1 MAQQMAAANGNKRL
15 RDEADTLSPPNAD
28 LESKRRKFADA
39 ALPAHGPGIGLGSI
53 AAAISGVFGYNRSTP
68 ETSQEPT
75 MPGSED
81 GKPPQPGPAASAP
94 PQPSVAP
101 APVINVAPVAPMS
114 AETGIPVVP
123 PPRIEIQL
131 PSARPA
137 IKLKVLKGTKWD
149 TGEASPSPRARA
161 APVRPPPPRKTPTK
175 PRSRKKAA
183 STPTPAPA
191 PAPAPATEPASTP
204 IRSLENSA
212 DVPQTSTNGIAN
224 VTANVAANG
233 IANITANVTANG
245 IGTEPVA
252 NKEPSLPT
260 LANSPTKKRL
270 LSPTASDAPKS
281 ILTPTKKRGPRPS
294 KNVTFDGKGLF
305 DHIPRTVSAKK
316 PGRPKKLDEPIDD
329 EIICGICTKPHSNPP
344 NEIILCDNCDFA
356 VHQECYGIAEIPE
369 GDWLCKSCTQDDV
382 LRTPKAQS
390 GLTPAPV
397 PPTVEIPDIPNLDRH
412 LGAMQRV
419 LLDRCAGRRRIRMF
433 GQDEASDK
441 VRQLIEQ
448 TVLAGEGNSMLLIGP
463 RGSGKTTLVENT
475 ISDLSQEHGQ
485 DFHVVRLNGFIHTD
499 DKLALGEIWR
509 QLGKEMKVDDDLL
522 TRSSYADTMA
532 SLLALLSHPSEI
544 LGQDAGVTS
553 QAVVFVMD
561 EFDMFATH
569 PRQTL
574 LYNLFDIA
582 QSRKAPIAVL
592 GCTTRMDV
600 VEMLEK
606 RVKSRF
612 SHRYVYLSLAKSLPA
627 YWQVCRQGLMLGE
640 ADGGRQGLH
649 VNLEG
654 YTDFQ
659 KYWNH
664 KIEDLYKQRRFQ
676 DLLQYHYYT
685 TKSASAFFSEWI
697 LPLSY
702 LSPKDL
708 TLRVPAAE
716 SDLTSL
722 APPDSRMELLNSLSE
737 LDLSLLIAAAR
748 LDIVAHTD
756 TVNFAMA
763 YDEYSSL
770 VGKQRVQSAA
780 SGLLAV
786 GGNVRV
792 WSRGVAS
799 TAWERLVGLGLLVPS
814 GIGGGRTL
822 GSGGLDGR
830 MWKVD
835 VSLEEIPAGVK
846 LSAVMAKWCREI

>member
-1 MAQQMAAANGNKRL
+1 MAQEATNGNKRS
-15 RDEADTLSPPNAD
+15 RDETDTLSPPSAD
-28 LESKRRKFADA
+28 LELKRRKFQDA
-39 ALPAHGPGIGLGSI
+39 TLDGHGPGSRLGTI
-53 AAAISGVFGYNRSTP
+53 AAALSGVFGYGQSAVDTNQENTAAP
-68 ETSQEPT
+68 ENEA
-75 MPGSED
+75 
-81 GKPPQPGPAASAP
+81 GKPPRSDAAP
-94 PQPSVAP
+94 PQPEAPVAAAAAP
-101 APVINVAPVAPMS
+101 ASVNVAPVAPMS
-114 AETGIPVVP
+114 AQTRITAVP
-123 PPRIEIQL
+123 PARIEIRL
-131 PSARPA
+131 PASRPA
-137 IKLKVLKGTKWD
+137 IKLKALKGTKWD
-149 TGEASPSPRARA
+149 TGQWDPSPRAKA
-161 APVRPPPPRKTPTK
+161 APSKPPPPRKAPAK

-183 STPTPAPA
+183 PAPVPAPAPEPTPTPA
-191 PAPAPATEPASTP
+191 
-204 IRSLENSA
+204 RSLENSA
-212 DVPQTSTNGIAN
+212 DVPQT
-224 VTANVAANG
+224 VA
-233 IANITANVTANG
+233 
-245 IGTEPVA
+245 IGTMPEPVA
-252 NKEPSLPT
+252 GEDASLPVPIDT
-260 LANSPTKKRL
+260 PTKHRL
-270 LSPTASDAPKS
+270 FSPLVSNPPKS

-294 KNVTFDGKGLF
+294 KNVTFDGNGLF
-305 DHIPRTVSAKK
+305 AHIPRSASARK
-316 PGRPKKLDEPIDD
+316 PGRPKKLDEPLD
-329 EIICGICTKPHSNPP
+329 EITCGICAKPHSKPP

-356 VHQECYGIAEIPE
+356 VHQECYEIPEIPE
-369 GDWLCKSCTQDDV
+369 GDWLCKSCDQEDV
-382 LRTPKAQS
+382 LKTPKDTS
-390 GLTPAPV
+390 GLAPAATPLAVEV
-397 PPTVEIPDIPNLDRH
+397 PEIPNLDQH
-412 LGAMQRV
+412 LSAMQRV

-475 ISDLSQEHGQ
+475 VSDLSQEYRQ

-499 DKLALGEIWR
+499 DKLALREIWR
-509 QLGKEMKVDDDLL
+509 QLGKQMQVEDDLL
-522 TRSSYADTMA
+522 NRSNYADTMA

-544 LGQDAGVTS
+544 LGQDEGVTS
-553 QAVVFVMD
+553 QAVVFVID

-612 SHRYVYLSLAKSLPA
+612 SHRYVYLSLARNLPA
-627 YWQVCRQGLMLGE
+627 YWQICRQGLMLGE
-640 ADGGRQGLH
+640 ADGGQEGL
-649 VNLEG
+649 NISLEG
-654 YTDFQ
+654 YSDFQ
-659 KYWNH
+659 KYWNR
-664 KIEDLYKQRRFQ
+664 KIEDLYKHRQFQ

-697 LPLSY
+697 FPLSS
-702 LSPKDL
+702 LSAKDL
-708 TLRVPAAE
+708 TLRVPATGSE
-716 SDLTSL
+716 LTSL
-722 APPDSRMELLNSLSE
+722 APPDSRMQLLGSLSE

-799 TAWERLVGLGLLVPS
+799 TAWERLVDLGFLVPS